1 MALIGQAAGG
11 FIDPRDDLEKA
22 RRSELWRFAAELGIK
37 EIEPGMAATLMREI
51 LRKKGHHT
59 IGHRLQPE
67 PAPRQQIVSSDHL
80 RPKPAAPAES
90 KPPMSVEEI
99 ARQDYERQ
107 KQEAAA
113 AAEAGG
119 EDLSA
124 LPMPTV
130 RLMCKRA
137 GIGFAPSDKKADL
150 IGKLGAAGRG

>member
-1 MALIGQAAGG
+1 MAVIGQPSGG

-22 RRSELWRFAAELGIK
+22 RRGQLWRFAAEHGIK

-59 IGHRLQPE
+59 IGHRLAPE

-80 RPKPAAPAES
+80 RPRTPAPAET

-107 KQEAAA
+107 KRAA
-113 AAEAGG
+113 AAEAEAAG
-119 EDLSA
+119 EDLAS
-124 LPMPTV
+124 LPMPAV
-130 RLMCKRA
+130 RLLCKRA
-137 GIGFAPSDKKADL
+137 GIGFRPADKKVDL
-150 IGKLGAAGRG
+150 IARLEAVDRG

>member
-1 MALIGQAAGG
+1 MAVIGQPSGG

-51 LRKKGHHT
+51 LRKKGHYT
-59 IGHRLQPE
+59 IGHRLPPE
-67 PAPRQQIVSSDHL
+67 PEPRQSIVSNDHL
-80 RPKPAAPAES
+80 RPKPPAPAEES

-113 AAEAGG
+113 EADGQ
-119 EDLSA
+119 DLSA
-124 LPMPTV
+124 LPMPQV

-137 GIGFAPSDKKADL
+137 GIGFSPSDKKADL
-150 IGKLGAAGRG
+150 IGKLEAAGRG